1 MRTTMTVSLPE
12 KIKLELDRTAE
23 ADGVSRSD
31 LVRESLSDYLFVRKF
46 RALRKTMVPKA
57 AQNGVYTDQD
67 VFDRVS

>member
-57 AQNGVYTDQD
+57 AQNGIYTDQD

>member
-1 MRTTMTVSLPE
+1 MRTTMTISLPE
-12 KIKLELDRTAE
+12 KIKRELDRTAE

-57 AQNGVYTDQD
+57 THQGVYTDQD

>member
-1 MRTTMTVSLPE
+1 MTVSLPE

-57 AQNGVYTDQD
+57 AQNGIYTDQD

>member
-1 MRTTMTVSLPE
+1 MRTTVTVSLPE
-12 KIKLELDRTAE
+12 KIKLELDRAAE
-23 ADGVSRSD
+23 ADGISRSD

-67 VFDRVS
+67 VFDRMS

>member
-1 MRTTMTVSLPE
+1 MTVILPE

-57 AQNGVYTDQD
+57 AQNGIYTDQD